1 MKSFQKFLYF
11 IKKIQESKKGH
22 MQVALVKLTNK
33 TSQSSSE
40 ESIEAIT
47 TETVIAELE
56 TYK

>member
-1 MKSFQKFLYF
+1 
-11 IKKIQESKKGH
+11 

-33 TSQSSSE
+33 TSESSSE